1 MKRSYQGP
9 YYVIGKDIN
18 EIFTY
23 KKDIVKR
30 FRMTGTYKQLQQKL
44 SKQGL
49 ILTREKE
56 WGVMIGY

>member
-1 MKRSYQGP
+1 MSHINSKYNGP
-9 YYVIGKDIN
+9 YYVIGKDLN
-18 EIFTY
+18 EVFTY

-30 FRMTGTYKQLQQKL
+30 FGIGGTYKQLQQKL

-56 WGVMIGY
+56 

>member
-1 MKRSYQGP
+1 MKRSYQGS
-9 YYVIGKDIN
+9 YYVIGKDVN

-23 KKDIVKR
+23 KKDIIKR
-30 FRMTGTYKQLQQKL
+30 FGVYGTYKQLQQKL

-56 WGVMIGY
+56 

>member
-9 YYVIGKDIN
+9 YYVIGKNIN

-23 KKDIVKR
+23 KKDIIKR
-30 FRMTGTYKQLQQKL
+30 FGLTGTYKQLQLKL

-49 ILTREKE
+49 ILTRETE
-56 WGVMIGY
+56 

>member
-1 MKRSYQGP
+1 MKRSYLGP

-23 KKDIVKR
+23 KKDVVKR
-30 FRMTGTYKQLQQKL
+30 FGLSGTYKQLQQKL

-56 WGVMIGY
+56 